1 MTVRRDLTAAWSTAI
16 PTTRDTVVQC
26 RRGVVYLN
34 FDTSAPATIEDG
46 FLLASGE
53 AFVVRGGNS
62 FRLAAAGA
70 QDHEVWFAEYP
81 A

>member
-1 MTVRRDLTAAWSTAI
+1 MTIRRDLTAAWSTAI

-26 RRGVVYLN
+26 RRGVVFLN
-34 FDTSAPATIEDG
+34 FDASAPVDTRDG
-46 FLLASGE
+46 FLLATGE

-62 FRLAAAGA
+62 FRLSA
-70 QDHEVWFAEYP
+70 QDGLDHEVWFAEFT